1 MSQSVLSTPQPLR
14 PLQYRFAPEDRDLAA
29 MHGLVTATPVF
40 YPEERAVAVELLE
53 VRMRA
58 GEESGYFFILAD
70 LGEHLVGY
78 AAWGPVPLTKASYDL
93 YWIVVHPSYQRLGI
107 GRTLLGLTERAV
119 AERGGGR
126 LYIETSSR
134 DEYRGTRDFYLG
146 ADYREVARLDHF
158 YAENDAKVVYCK
170 AIGGVEQT
178 AK

>member
-1 MSQSVLSTPQPLR
+1 MESSLSSTPQPLR

-29 MHGLVTATPVF
+29 MHGLVTATPIF

-58 GEESGYFFILAD
+58 GEDSGYFFVLAD
-70 LGEHLVGY
+70 IGDCLAGY
-78 AAWGPVPLTKASYDL
+78 AAWGPVPLTKSSYDL
-93 YWIVVHPSYQRLGI
+93 YWIVVHPTYQRSGI
-107 GRTLLGLTERAV
+107 GRTLLGLTEKAI

-134 DEYRGTRDFYLG
+134 DEYRGTRSFYLR
-146 ADYREVARLDHF
+146 ADYREVARFDHF

-170 AIGGVEQT
+170 AIDGVEQT
-178 AK
+178 PK